1 LPPPSDTRLG
11 IASPGRYQKRVE
23 TRERTVT
30 SRASRLDVTI
40 RFANG
45 GSLTPEV
52 IALIDAI
59 RASRSILGASRA
71 TGVSYRKCWLM
82 VDALNRTFETPVF
95 ATFPGRRG
103 SGAELTDFGER
114 LVALYRSME
123 RRARSASAQG
133 LVELTASLDAS
144 FRPRSSFEAQG
155 GDQAQPRPSRLRRS

>member
-1 LPPPSDTRLG
+1 M
-11 IASPGRYQKRVE
+11 
-23 TRERTVT
+23 T
-30 SRASRLDVTI
+30 SRASRLDVTV

-45 GSLTPEV
+45 GTLTPEV